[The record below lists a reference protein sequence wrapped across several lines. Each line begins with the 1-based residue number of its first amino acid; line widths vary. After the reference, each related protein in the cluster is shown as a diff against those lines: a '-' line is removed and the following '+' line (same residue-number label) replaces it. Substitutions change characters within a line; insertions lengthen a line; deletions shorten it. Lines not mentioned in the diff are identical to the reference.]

1 MSLYIGY
8 SRPDGKSKSLVI
20 FTSESVV
27 IGSDQSC
34 DLIIESTGSAKQLCI
49 RYSHTHNRWIVENL
63 DNLHRVTIN
72 GKEIDQIA
80 LIKYPCI
87 VCLGRNGTQLKLD
100 PEHSMLQDKDTSSGT
115 HTSSNS
121 MNKQSSSIGNR
132 EKYNAK
138 QHSHLALPSWLYVS
152 LGFIGLLTLIL
163 APLSGIFF
171 LINSDSE
178 VFKETTVPQDY
189 KCDGFMH
196 STLGFYADVPIK
208 IIVHGGMK
216 QGKSL
221 TWRWAEYDTE
231 SETYTMGPPTH
242 HNFGHKNAMGQ
253 IIERKSDLI
262 LSYYWN
268 APGTINLEKCEFV
281 WEIEGGTWDN
291 LKQFSFLLPL
301 IGL

>member
-34 DLIIESTGSAKQLCI
+34 DLIIESTVSAKQLCI
-49 RYSHTHNRWIVENL
+49 RYSHAHNSWVAENL
-63 DNLHRVTIN
+63 DNLHRATIN

-87 VCLGRNGTQLKLD
+87 VCLCRNGTQLRLE
-100 PEHSMLQDKDTSSGT
+100 PGHSMLQDNDASSETDTSSY
-115 HTSSNS
+115 SI
-121 MNKQSSSIGNR
+121 NKQASSDGNR
-132 EKYNAK
+132 NKYNAK
-138 QHSHLALPSWLYVS
+138 RSHLALPSWLYVS
-152 LGFIGLLTLIL
+152 LGFIGLLAISLV
-163 APLSGIFF
+163 PLSIYLSF
-171 LINSDSE
+171 SDPE
-178 VFKETTVPQDY
+178 VIKDLTILQDY
-189 KCDGFMH
+189 ECDGFMH
-196 STLGFYADVPIK
+196 STLGVYADVPIK
-208 IIVHGGMK
+208 IVVHGGMK
-216 QGKSL
+216 EGKSL
-221 TWRWAEYDTE
+221 TWRWGEYDME

-242 HNFGHKNAMGQ
+242 HNFGHKNARGQ
-253 IIERKSDLI
+253 IIERKSDVI

-291 LKQFSFLLPL
+291 VKEFLPL
-301 IGL
+301 FTILGL